1 MATYTFDSNS
11 SPNSGSWTYGPYR
24 LIEFNFTNN
33 TGSQVQL
40 TSFSIPVGRS
50 PSNQYVVGSTWSGSC
65 GSGNPTV
72 ALVSGGMDGSQVSS
86 NQIISST
93 ATATQ
98 VVSLAGRDSSG
109 VDYFD
114 APTQRLSFTFANPPI
129 VQNGSTYT
137 FCLAATQSASN
148 DVAITVVRRY
158 FNGIRFQAGYAPVL
172 TYNAYNP
179 PSPTT
184 PEVYI
189 STGDTDISLPI
200 NGGDVSTTL
209 NVSFTGFNS
218 SITSSHVTVSD
229 ESPYVGYS
237 NAAVGTI
244 AANTGQGSF
253 TVTMTYRASSIS
265 SFGHTVR
272 VTINN
277 GSQSAYADSDSIM
290 VRPAVALGT
299 NQSSPV
305 TVVYQDEYDA
315 SFRGFPASSDN
326 YTTRYS
332 YSLSTVGD
340 GVNDSGITYNNYTD
354 NPRIS
359 VFGYTSVTGTYQV
372 LNNQDDNNPQSY
384 VYSDQSS
391 PLLIYC
397 KLGTPTVNFRSTL
410 SGGFT
415 VGNALT
421 MDYDGTSS
429 SGTVFSPY
437 LTNTNTVAPSS
448 SFINMRYYIGTS
460 TDNGNYVAD
469 GDTFTISEGMYL
481 RGYALNT
488 QPGFVSSDYS
498 AGVPIPV
505 YTYPRNMTSSIG
517 GFTYSFTHLENQD
530 DPSGTSVPSSG
541 DPVTINSDN
550 PGYLRIDWDEF
561 SPTRNLGRF
570 NHYEV
575 YLLNGSTEEV
585 LSGTE
590 VIGVNNPE
598 SSGTA
603 TVTVPVPYYNQP
615 LRVRLICGYDPGSG
629 SVQSDPTST
638 FTSVVFTVTSSPV
651 VVNKLPTPTLQ
662 YNVPPTGGYTVGRNI
677 TALVGT
683 NELNPIASLPYVPEG
698 INPDTDV
705 EFEYYYGDESGPTNQ
720 ILNIVTANTGTY
732 LYAIARYVG
741 TSSEWT
747 DSDYSEGSLLP
758 VYTYPRNMTSTYSN
772 NWEPSVVYYGSS
784 STTGLPFN
792 SSSLVNITDTTGLI
806 RVRWSAFSDDYNLGH
821 FNLYHVYLLGN
832 DDSTLYEWSDTFDE
846 GTSEITVT
854 INNSDLSNHIG
865 EYLRVRLE
873 CWYIPTIGG
882 GGGEELAPDGSA
894 TYTTAQFILGDVPDT
909 SEVLV
914 PASTNANTPSLRPRI
929 IFRVS
934 APNNQTISDI
944 SVTVNRAGSTT
955 VYTYSGSPS
964 MFFSGLSDKPSPIPS
979 GTIVDFTPPI
989 SVIPPFSFYIVTTSL
1004 GSTSEPTDTYQIN
1017 RVFPVSEVS
1026 TNQSILST
1034 QLTSMADAVYSLQE
1048 YYANVSSATLWDW
1061 DYQTSNPYEVLKLP
1075 FVYSLS
1081 ALYSLY
1087 STLENQYNSVPTRDH
1102 LFDFTKVDYTE
1113 SSVTPQIVAAGN
1125 YDPLMDEPFTV
1136 VNGMYSPQGNYYN
1149 FLVYVITYML

>member
-93 ATATQ
+93 STATQ

-114 APTQRLSFTFANPPI
+114 APTQRLSFTFTNPPI

-137 FCLAATQSASN
+137 FCLASTLSAGSN
-148 DVAITVVRRY
+148 DIAITVVRRY

-218 SITSSHVTVSD
+218 AITSSHITVTDV
-229 ESPYVGYS
+229 SPYVGYS
-237 NAAVGTI
+237 NTSVGAI

-253 TVTMTYRASSIS
+253 NVTVLYRASSIS
-265 SFGHTVR
+265 SYGHKVR
-272 VTINN
+272 VTIDN
-277 GSQSAYADSDSIM
+277 GSQSAYADSSTIM
-290 VRPAVALGT
+290 VRPAVGLG
-299 NQSSPV
+299 SSQQNPV
-305 TVVYQDEYDA
+305 TANYMSDYVGT
-315 SFRGFPASSDN
+315 FRGFPSSSSYDSK
-326 YTTRYS
+326 YS
-332 YSLSTVGD
+332 YSVSGGYGSAISSGSSTA
-340 GVNDSGITYNNYTD
+340 
-354 NPRIS
+354 NPTIS
-359 VFGYTSVTGTYQV
+359 VQGLTSVYGTYYV
-372 LNNQDDNNPQSY
+372 LNTNDTSNPQDY
-384 VYSDQSS
+384 VPSEESDA
-391 PLLIYC
+391 LVIYC
-397 KLGTPTVNFRSTL
+397 KFNKPTINFRPSST
-410 SGGFT
+410 GGFT
-415 VGNALT
+415 IDNVLT
-421 MDYDGTSS
+421 MNYEGTQS
-429 SGTVFSPY
+429 SGTEFSPY
-437 LTNTNTVAPSS
+437 LANPSTISPDS
-448 SFINMRYYIGTS
+448 SLFNMRYYIGTS
-460 TDNGNYVAD
+460 TDNGDYVSN
-469 GDTFTISEGMYL
+469 GSTITVSEGMYL
-481 RGYALNT
+481 RGYALSAY
-488 QPGFVSSDYS
+488 PGFVSSDYS
-498 AGVPIPV
+498 EGLLLPV
-505 YTYPRNMTSSIG
+505 YTYPRNMDSMLSGEWTPSFTFVSPEGETPLPTSGSSISIPASSGYVRIDFSGFLPTYNLGKFNYYRTSVLYDGEELVGTSSTG
-517 GFTYSFTHLENQD
+517 PN
-530 DPSGTSVPSSG
+530 DPTSS
-541 DPVTINSDN
+541 NS
-550 PGYLRIDWDEF
+550 L
-561 SPTRNLGRF
+561 
-570 NHYEV
+570 
-575 YLLNGSTEEV
+575 
-585 LSGTE
+585 
-590 VIGVNNPE
+590 
-598 SSGTA
+598 
-603 TVTVPVPYYNQP
+603 TVELPVPYYGIYMQVK
-615 LRVRLICGYDPGSG
+615 LQCGYIDSNNNVSYATDGSNEFTT
-629 SVQSDPTST
+629 VEFKFEPQQST
-638 FTSVVFTVTSSPV
+638 
-651 VVNKLPTPTLQ
+651 KLPTPTLQ
-662 YNVPPTGGYTVGRNI
+662 YNVPPTGGYTVGRNV

-683 NELNPIASLPYVPEG
+683 NELNPTASLPYIPEG
-698 INPDTDV
+698 INPGTDV

-741 TSSEWT
+741 TSPEWT

-784 STTGLPFN
+784 STTGLPFS

-806 RVRWSAFSDDYNLGH
+806 RVSWSAFSDDYNLGH

-882 GGGEELAPDGSA
+882 GGGEELAPDGSS

-964 MFFSGLSDKPSPIPS
+964 MFFSGLPDKPSPIPS